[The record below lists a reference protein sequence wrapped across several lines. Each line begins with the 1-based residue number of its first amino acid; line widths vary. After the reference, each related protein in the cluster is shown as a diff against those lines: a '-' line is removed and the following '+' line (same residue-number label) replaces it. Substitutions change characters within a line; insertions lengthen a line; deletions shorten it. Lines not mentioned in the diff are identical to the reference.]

1 MRKLHYTNH
10 GLLLLLLAVSVSAC
24 FQENPD
30 EIVVS
35 DDPGLTGAEIENKYA
50 DFDFKTVQEYNLT
63 LTALD
68 LANNPLDGVYIEL
81 YTRYPLDP
89 NGVLAEDAAQKR
101 VYSGVTNA
109 EGLLRARIN
118 PPATVDSLYILPH
131 FIGLDPLYV
140 IPLDHEEIRMTIGGA
155 IEAEDGLVQ
164 GEVRSFNNPP
174 PVRKRNGFYIL
185 GLWNNHGRPNYLE
198 KTDDVISA
206 DFLYEV
212 NASLPERSRLPES
225 HPQYLAN
232 DDDANLR
239 LIEDAEVFVTFVHE
253 GAGYR
258 NTLGYYTYPTDN
270 PPQSASDLEDLTI
283 IFPDVSRTS
292 KTLQPGNKVQLYYL
306 DPETNAYTNV
316 FPEGITVGWFLIPNG
331 WWNLNNQKFYSNPQF
346 NPEPLPE
353 QRKHNVLLYDAK
365 RERLLLGFEDL
376 ERNGGSDDDF
386 NDAIFYSSVTPFTA
400 VDQSI
405 YQPVDDNIDNDG
417 DGVSDVFDDFPDDPS
432 RAFNNPYPGEDT
444 YATLVFEDLW
454 PSRGDYDFNDLVVDY
469 QYNPVTNGQ
478 NDVVSIQ
485 AKIRLK
491 AIGASYHNAF
501 GIQLNVPPSRIAS
514 INGQRI
520 EENYL
525 SLAANGTEQNQSK
538 AVVFYFDN
546 AYRVLQ
552 HPGIGIGVNTEPD
565 APYVQPV
572 EFTVDIAFT
581 QPVSINQLGPPP
593 YNPFI
598 VVNRQRG
605 IEIHLPGQEPTDLVD
620 TSLFGTGDDDSEM
633 GTDKYYMSDEYLPWG
648 LNIPSDWEYPKE
660 KRVITRTYLKF
671 DEWAISRGTQFA
683 DWYEERADY
692 KNLNFVYRRQ

>member
-1 MRKLHYTNH
+1 MRKLRYTNY
-10 GLLLLLLAVSVSAC
+10 GLVLLWLAVSVSAC
-24 FQENPD
+24 FQDNPD

-68 LANNPLDGVYIEL
+68 LTNNPLDGVYIEL

-89 NGVLAEDAAQKR
+89 NGVLAEDAAPKR

-109 EGLLRARIN
+109 EGLLRALIN
-118 PPATVDSLYILPH
+118 PPTTVDSLYILPH

-185 GLWNNHGRPNYLE
+185 GLWNHHGRPNYLE

-232 DDDANLR
+232 DDDANLQ

-292 KTLQPGNKVQLYYL
+292 RTLQPGNKVQLYYL

-316 FPEGITVGWFLIPNG
+316 FPEGTTVGWFLIPNG
-331 WWNLNNQKFYSNPQF
+331 WWNLNNTKFYSNPQF

-386 NDAIFYSSVTPFTA
+386 NDAVFYSSVTPFTA
-400 VDQSI
+400 VDHSI
-405 YQPVDDNIDNDG
+405 YQPVDDNIDDDG
-417 DGVSDVFDDFPDDPS
+417 DGVSDIFDDFPDDPS

-552 HPGIGIGVNTEPD
+552 HPGIGIGVNTEQD

-605 IEIHLPGQEPTDLVD
+605 IEIHLPGQEPTDLAD

-633 GTDKYYMSDEYLPWG
+633 GTDKNYMSDEYLPWG

-671 DEWAISRGTQFA
+671 DEWAISRGNQFA

-692 KNLNFVYRRQ
+692 KNPNFVYRRQ